1 MAQKL
6 ILHPATAQQFEALA
20 KNPAHAVAIIG
31 ARGGGKQALATAL
44 AARIITLEP
53 EALEKYPYFMR
64 LQRDEPSISIEQIRE
79 LQHFTQL
86 KTTGSGDIRR
96 VILIADAGR
105 LTIEAQNALL
115 KLLEEPPEDTVLLLT
130 VENTHALLPTIMSR
144 MQTLIVHAAPGET
157 VREYFLQHFDASAV
171 DTAYFL
177 SGGSPGLMHALLQN
191 EQSHPLFAAV
201 TQAKEILQ
209 KPMLDRLALA
219 DGLSKKKDD
228 ARTIVQ
234 ALLRIAEV
242 GLAQAA
248 NQQDTA
254 KLHRWHGVVKAAY
267 QAEEALSN
275 NANAKLVLTNLMLAL

>member
-1 MAQKL
+1 VTQKL

-20 KNPAHAVAIIG
+20 KNPAHAIAILG
-31 ARGGGKQALATAL
+31 ARGSGKHALATAL
-44 AARIITLEP
+44 AAHIMTLKP

-64 LQRDEPSISIEQIRE
+64 LQRAEPSISIGQIRE

-105 LTIEAQNALL
+105 LTTEAQNALL

-130 VENTHALLPTIMSR
+130 VENTHGLLPTIMSR
-144 MQTLIVHAAPGET
+144 MQTLTVHAAPGEA
-157 VREYFLQHFDASAV
+157 VREHFLQHFEASAV
-171 DTAYFL
+171 DKAYFL
-177 SGGSPGLMHALLQN
+177 SGGSPGLMQALLQN

-201 TQAKEILQ
+201 AQAKEILQ
-209 KPMLDRLALA
+209 KPMIDRLVLA

-228 ARTIVQ
+228 ARTVVQ
-234 ALLRIAEV
+234 ALRQIAEV

-248 NQQDTA
+248 NQQNTD
-254 KLHRWHGVVKAAY
+254 KLRRWHGVVKGAY
-267 QAEEALSN
+267 QAEEALAN
-275 NANAKLVLTNLMLAL
+275 NANTKLVLTNLMLAL